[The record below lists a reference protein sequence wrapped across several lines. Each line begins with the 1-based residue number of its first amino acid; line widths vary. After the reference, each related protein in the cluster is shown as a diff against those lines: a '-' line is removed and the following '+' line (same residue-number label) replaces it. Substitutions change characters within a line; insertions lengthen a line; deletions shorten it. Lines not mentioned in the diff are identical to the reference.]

1 MAVDLVT
8 FEGIAKR
15 VHGALKNVVPDYDNY
30 PFIGAHP
37 INDDKRIG
45 EEYSDTIQLSMPAG
59 FTNSAGGLVTMEAP
73 ASGSTARATA
83 KGWDLI
89 LRDKIALDI
98 LHAAAKQGEQA
109 FVKTFFYQLMLMKK
123 ATFHRLELNAY
134 NGGMPMA
141 IAATGAGGIV
151 QTAPTDTTATF
162 VANPLHWVPAAFM
175 GSQPFVDVYDN
186 NAGTYTK
193 LNVSAL
199 VQVTSVTYTN
209 NATISMTLSGVATD
223 LAAID
228 TAQGTRPVELWFR
241 NTRTNSALI
250 ESRGLLGVAGLI
262 AGQTYLGIGVN
273 ESPVFWSGSR
283 FDAAGAITLAKIE
296 AAIMQMANKG
306 ANGKFIVSLS
316 LPAYKDISSEVRS
329 AGGSTS
335 SNVRTTAD
343 HTKQVMGSKVYEII
357 TAAGPAEIHACRFHP
372 LGKAV
377 IYVDDNEHITRVGSA
392 EASKDLPGVE
402 GPAWERLENETG
414 VQIVSYSHS
423 LVWVS
428 KPANVGEIFGITFS

>member
-1 MAVDLVT
+1 MAVDLT
-8 FEGIAKR
+8 SFEGLAKR
-15 VHGALKNVVPDYDNY
+15 VHGALKNIVPDYDKY
-30 PFIGAHP
+30 PFIGSHP

-45 EEYSDTIQLSMPAG
+45 EEFSDTIQLTMPAG
-59 FTNSAGGLVTMEAP
+59 FTNSAGGLATMEQV

-89 LRDKIALDI
+89 LREKIALDI

-109 FVKTFFYQLMLMKK
+109 FVKTFAYQLMLMKQ

-134 NGGMPMA
+134 NGGKALA

-151 QTAPTDTTATF
+151 HTGGQTTATI
-162 VANPLHWVPAAFM
+162 VVNPGSWVPAAFM
-175 GSQPFVDVYDN
+175 GSQPFVDFYDN
-186 NAGTYTK
+186 NAGTFTK
-193 LNVSAL
+193 LNTNAL

-209 NATISMTLSGVATD
+209 NATISMTLSGNATD

-228 TAQGTRPVELWFR
+228 TSQGTRPVEVWFR

-250 ESRGLLGVAGLI
+250 EARGLLGVSALAAGE
-262 AGQTYLGIGVN
+262 TYLGIGVN
-273 ESPVFWSGSR
+273 ESPVFWSGSQ
-283 FDAAGAITLAKIE
+283 FDANGAITLAKIE
-296 AAIMQMANKG
+296 AAVMQMANKG
-306 ANGKFIVSLS
+306 AHGKFIVSLS

-335 SNVRTTAD
+335 SNVRTDAN
-343 HTKQVMGSKVYEII
+343 HSKQVMGSKVYEII

-377 IYVDDNEHITRVGSA
+377 IYVDDSEHISRVGSA

-414 VQIVSYSHS
+414 VQIVSFSHS